1 MNKKNLAFLIIFIV
15 SLTSLFFLYFY
26 SLKNAVYYWDAYDDS
41 GNLYTV
47 IEYLANNPE
56 KFNGKDVYFSGYV
69 ELNGSKFFIS
79 YASIFPT
86 KDKIRIDIVNSEKF
100 NITGGKHYGFKGKI
114 KNIKTEGDVKVI
126 EVYAESI
133 VCTYLIDMPWV
144 LFEIL
149 FNVPAIIIMLYL
161 LLKLKINFRKFL
173 IEAK

>member
-47 IEYLANNPE
+47 IEYLANVE
-56 KFNGKDVYFSGYV
+56 KFNGKDMYFDGHV
-69 ELNGSKFFIS
+69 ELNNSKIFIS
-79 YASIFPT
+79 YASIFPV

-173 IEAK
+173 IETK